1 MEYPSFRFKVNL
13 DLDRLAGRFA
23 SGDWVIKKDVDI
35 FYVEDGRRINYWVLV
50 ILIVL
55 GFFLIVLG
63 YLGFFNV
70 MFLFAWFFSFWAGI
84 GFWVSALI
92 YVLICAFVVSPHR
105 AVIAKVSRASRLYEY
120 RASPNTRK
128 AFNYI
133 ISLCV
138 NLGAEIDV
146 DGMYHALL
154 DRYRRIYGT
163 RTYRSILEDE
173 INTLKA
179 EGLSREEAV
188 KKIFQKRIDLFKQ

>member
-1 MEYPSFRFKVNL
+1 LEYPSFRFKVNL

-55 GFFLIVLG
+55 GFL
-63 YLGFFNV
+63 
-70 MFLFAWFFSFWAGI
+70 FLFIWFFFFLVGI
-84 GFWVSALI
+84 GFLVSALI
-92 YVLICAFVVSPHR
+92 YVLICAFVVPPHR

-120 RASPNTRK
+120 RASPNTGK
-128 AFNYI
+128 TFNYI

-138 NLGAEIDV
+138 DLGAEIDV

-154 DRYRRIYGT
+154 DRYRRIYGI

-173 INTLKA
+173 IDALKA
-179 EGLSREEAV
+179 EGLSRE
-188 KKIFQKRIDLFKQ
+188 KRL

>member
-1 MEYPSFRFKVNL
+1 LEYPSFRFKVNL

-55 GFFLIVLG
+55 GFL
-63 YLGFFNV
+63 
-70 MFLFAWFFSFWAGI
+70 FLFIWFFFFLVGI
-84 GFWVSALI
+84 GFLVSALI
-92 YVLICAFVVSPHR
+92 YVLICALIVPPHR

-120 RASPNTRK
+120 RASPNTGK

-138 NLGAEIDV
+138 DLGAEIDV

-154 DRYRRIYGT
+154 DRYRRIYGI

-173 INTLKA
+173 IDTLKA